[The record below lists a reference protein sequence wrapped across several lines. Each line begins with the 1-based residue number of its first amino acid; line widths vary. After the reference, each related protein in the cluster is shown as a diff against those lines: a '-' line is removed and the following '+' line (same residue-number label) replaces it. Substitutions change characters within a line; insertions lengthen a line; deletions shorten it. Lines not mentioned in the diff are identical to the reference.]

1 MTNDPIIAAAL
12 AIVGSMLLTTIR
24 TTHPHIVMG
33 IVITLLIY
41 ICQRRLKQNGFS
53 WKKKSRN
60 ETKNGDGSLAITF
73 GNILTIIVMI
83 ASVAVVYGSINT
95 RVEAVEINLQLKAD
109 RELIETHLEYITQ
122 QIEEVKNSL
131 NELNKRRK

>member
-1 MTNDPIIAAAL
+1 MKL
-12 AIVGSMLLTTIR
+12 
-24 TTHPHIVMG
+24 
-33 IVITLLIY
+33 
-41 ICQRRLKQNGFS
+41 
-53 WKKKSRN
+53 
-60 ETKNGDGSLAITF
+60 KNGDGSLAITF

-95 RVEAVEINLQLKAD
+95 RVETVEINLQRKAD

>member
-1 MTNDPIIAAAL
+1 MKL
-12 AIVGSMLLTTIR
+12 
-24 TTHPHIVMG
+24 
-33 IVITLLIY
+33 
-41 ICQRRLKQNGFS
+41 
-53 WKKKSRN
+53 
-60 ETKNGDGSLAITF
+60 KNGDGSLAITF

>member
-1 MTNDPIIAAAL
+1 MKL
-12 AIVGSMLLTTIR
+12 
-24 TTHPHIVMG
+24 
-33 IVITLLIY
+33 
-41 ICQRRLKQNGFS
+41 
-53 WKKKSRN
+53 
-60 ETKNGDGSLAITF
+60 KNGDGSLAITF

-95 RVEAVEINLQLKAD
+95 RVETVEINLQLKAD

>member
-1 MTNDPIIAAAL
+1 MKL
-12 AIVGSMLLTTIR
+12 
-24 TTHPHIVMG
+24 
-33 IVITLLIY
+33 
-41 ICQRRLKQNGFS
+41 
-53 WKKKSRN
+53 
-60 ETKNGDGSLAITF
+60 KNGDGSLAITF

-95 RVEAVEINLQLKAD
+95 RVETVEINLQRKAD

-131 NELNKRRK
+131 NELNKRSLIR

>member
-1 MTNDPIIAAAL
+1 MKL
-12 AIVGSMLLTTIR
+12 
-24 TTHPHIVMG
+24 
-33 IVITLLIY
+33 
-41 ICQRRLKQNGFS
+41 
-53 WKKKSRN
+53 
-60 ETKNGDGSLAITF
+60 KNGDGSLAVSF
-73 GNILTIIVMI
+73 GNVLTMIVMI
-83 ASVAVVYGSINT
+83 CSVAVVYGSINT

>member
-1 MTNDPIIAAAL
+1 MKL
-12 AIVGSMLLTTIR
+12 
-24 TTHPHIVMG
+24 
-33 IVITLLIY
+33 
-41 ICQRRLKQNGFS
+41 
-53 WKKKSRN
+53 
-60 ETKNGDGSLAITF
+60 KNGDGSLAITF

-109 RELIETHLEYITQ
+109 RELIETHLEYIAQ
-122 QIEEVKNSL
+122 QIEEVKNTL